1 MTQPRI
7 RRPRADRRPPSPP
20 PDRRGLWR
28 RRSRRFRRTTGCLM
42 WVATLLLVLLVLSLL
57 FGGFQRG
64 AKVGGAPALGPA
76 VTRAAWSATG
86 QAAGPGR

>member
-7 RRPRADRRPPSPP
+7 RRPRADRRPASPP

-28 RRSRRFRRTTGCLM
+28 RRSRRFRRTTGCLL
-42 WVATLLLVLLVLSLL
+42 WVATLLLALLVLSLL

-64 AKVGGAPALGPA
+64 SKVGGSPPFEPA
-76 VTRAAWSATG
+76 VTRSAAA
-86 QAAGPGR
+86 